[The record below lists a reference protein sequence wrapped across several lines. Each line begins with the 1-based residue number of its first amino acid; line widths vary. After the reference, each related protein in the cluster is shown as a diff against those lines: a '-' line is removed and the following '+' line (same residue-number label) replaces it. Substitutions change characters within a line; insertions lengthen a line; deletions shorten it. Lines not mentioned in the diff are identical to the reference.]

1 MGISSVNAWL
11 RIPRLPVAGVS
22 SVALDL
28 RCMASSSGWVSG
40 AMKLQRMEYGV
51 GLKCPSGHHGM
62 EVSWNGG
69 TPKSSM
75 SRWDFPFYPIINHPF
90 LGHSLFWKTPVY
102 SYFFHFSCQVQ
113 CVPHADQCPSL
124 HSSSL
129 GQVAQRHHA
138 GSQRSLGDLVRLP
151 FEGLDWI
158 LSNINKSWG
167 RMGKGAFTLPTS
179 VFQSFLGHGT

>member
-1 MGISSVNAWL
+1 MQLHTMGISSVNAWL

-90 LGHSLFWKTPVY
+90 WGILFSGNPCILLFL
-102 SYFFHFSCQVQ
+102 SFFLSGTVCTTCLSPIPGCHW
-113 CVPHADQCPSL
+113 
-124 HSSSL
+124 SL
-129 GQVAQRHHA
+129 GELVKCSSNYA
-138 GSQRSLGDLVRLP
+138 GWWFGT
-151 FEGLDWI
+151 WI
-158 LSNINKSWG
+158 LWLSMYWE
-167 RMGKGAFTLPTS
+167 
-179 VFQSFLGHGT
+179 